1 LRRWAIKGEHMKFV
15 IAYTSQA
22 GGSAEDNIK
31 SAEAAQKLLAN
42 WVPSPSGTIHQ
53 WVSRLDGNGGF
64 SVIETDNAS
73 DLLKDLSTWSPWLR
87 FELFPVIDILDGT
100 VATQEAINTAS
111 SVL

>member
-1 LRRWAIKGEHMKFV
+1 MKFV

-22 GGSAEDNIK
+22 GGSAEDNVK

-42 WVPSPSGTIHQ
+42 WIPSPSGVIHQ
-53 WVSRLDGNGGF
+53 WVSRVDGNGGF
-64 SVIETDNAS
+64 SVIETDNAA

-87 FELFPVIDILDGT
+87 FEVFPVLDIADAAG
-100 VATQEAINTAS
+100 ATQEAINTAA